1 MAMNLQI
8 RPDEIS
14 DILKRQILESQ
25 REIDIYETGTV
36 LQVGDGVARVHG
48 LANVMASEL
57 VAFPNDIMGMALNL
71 EEDNVGCV
79 LFGED
84 RLINEGDPVRRTG
97 TVVDV
102 PVGESLLG
110 RVIDPLGQPLDG
122 KGEIVAEKRMPVE
135 RKALGVVER
144 QPVREPLQTGLKIVD
159 SITPIGRGQRELIIG
174 DRQTGKTAIG
184 IDAIINQKSTHQTDR
199 PVFCMYVAIGQKNST
214 VAKVAA
220 TLEAHGAMDY
230 TVIVSAPASEPAPL
244 QYLAPYSGCTIGEFF
259 RDRGQ
264 DALVVYDDLSK
275 HSWVYRQ
282 MSLVLRR
289 PPGREAY
296 PGDVFYLHSRL
307 LERSSKLS
315 DDLGGGSLTALP
327 IIETLEGDL
336 STYIPTN
343 VWSITDGQI
352 RLLSDLF
359 YGGVRPAMD
368 VGNSVSR
375 VGSSA
380 QNSAMKSV
388 ARTLKIDLARYRD
401 VQAFAQFG
409 SDLDQATQQ
418 LLNRGSKLTEML
430 KQLQYRPMGVEKQV
444 AVIFMA
450 THGFLD
456 GIPLEAVARYE
467 QEFLDS
473 LDSQHADLMLE
484 LSEKAEMTE
493 DIEGRLEAAC
503 EAFTQGF
510 KASLE
515 RQTAAT

>member
-1 MAMNLQI
+1 MATNLQI

-14 DILKRQILESQ
+14 DILKRQILESD
-25 REIDIYETGTV
+25 REIDVYETGTV

-48 LANVMASEL
+48 LASVMASEL
-57 VAFPNDIMGMALNL
+57 VEFPNDIMGMALNL

-84 RLINEGDPVRRTG
+84 TLIHEGDPVRRTG

-102 PVGESLLG
+102 PVGEGLLG

-122 KGEIVAEKRMPVE
+122 RGEIVAEGRMPVE
-135 RKALGVVER
+135 RKALGVIER
-144 QPVREPLQTGLKIVD
+144 QPVRQPLMTGLKIVD
-159 SITPIGRGQRELIIG
+159 GITPIGRGQRELIIG

-184 IDAIINQKSTHQTDR
+184 IDAIINQKETHQTDA
-199 PVFCMYVAIGQKNST
+199 PVFCIYVAIGQKAST
-214 VAKVAA
+214 VAKVVA
-220 TLEAHGAMDY
+220 TLEASGAMDY

-244 QYLAPYSGCTIGEFF
+244 QYLSPYAGCTIGEYF
-259 RDRGQ
+259 RDKGQ
-264 DALVVYDDLSK
+264 DALVIYDDLSK

-307 LERSSKLS
+307 LERAAKLS
-315 DDLGGGSLTALP
+315 EDLGGGSLTALP

-352 RLLSDLF
+352 RLLSEIF
-359 YGGVRPAMD
+359 YAGVRPAMD

-375 VGSSA
+375 VGTNA
-380 QNSAMKSV
+380 QSSAMKSV
-388 ARTLKIDLARYRD
+388 ARTLKVDLARYRD

-409 SDLDQATQQ
+409 SDLDRTTQQ
-418 LLNRGSKLTEML
+418 LLNRGAKLTEVL
-430 KQLQYRPMGVEKQV
+430 KQPQYRPMTAESQV
-444 AVIFMA
+444 VVIFMA
-450 THGFLD
+450 NNGFLD
-456 GIPLEAVARYE
+456 DIPIEEVARYE
-467 QEFLDS
+467 EEFLGF
-473 LDSQHADLMLE
+473 LNGQQPDLMLE
-484 LSEKAEMTE
+484 LAEKQEVSDEME
-493 DIEGRLEAAC
+493 ERLRAAC
-503 EAFTQGF
+503 ETFTEGF
-510 KASLE
+510 RASLD
-515 RQTAAT
+515 RQVTA

>member
-14 DILKRQILESQ
+14 NILKDQILDSK
-25 REIDIYETGTV
+25 REIDVYETGTV

-57 VAFPNDIMGMALNL
+57 VAFPHDIMGMALNL

-84 RLINEGDPVRRTG
+84 SHINEGDPVRRTG
-97 TVVDV
+97 AVVDV
-102 PVGESLLG
+102 PVGEGLLG
-110 RVIDPLGQPLDG
+110 RVVDPLGRPLDG
-122 KGEIVAEKRMPVE
+122 KGEIVAEARMPVE

-144 QPVREPLQTGLKIVD
+144 APVRQPLMTGLKIVD

-174 DRQTGKTAIG
+174 DRQTGKTAIAV
-184 IDAIINQKSTHQTDR
+184 DAIINQKQTHQTDK
-199 PVFCMYVAIGQKNST
+199 PVFCIYVAIGQKAST

-244 QYLAPYSGCTIGEFF
+244 QYLAPYAGCTIGEYF
-259 RDRGQ
+259 RDKGQ
-264 DALVVYDDLSK
+264 DALAVYDDLSK

-307 LERSSKLS
+307 LERSSMLS
-315 DDLGGGSLTALP
+315 EELGGGSLTALP

-352 RLLSDLF
+352 RLLNELF
-359 YGGVRPAMD
+359 YAGIRPAMD

-380 QNSAMKSV
+380 QSAAIKNVS
-388 ARTLKIDLARYRD
+388 RTLKIDLARYRD

-409 SDLDQATQQ
+409 SDLDAATQQ
-418 LLNRGSKLTEML
+418 LLNRGTKLTEIL
-430 KQLQYRPMGVEKQV
+430 KQPQYQPMSTEKQV

-450 THGFLD
+450 ANGFLD
-456 GIPLEAVARYE
+456 EIPVEAVGRYE
-467 QEFLDS
+467 RELLES
-473 LDSQHADLMLE
+473 LDSEHADLMMEVGQKLD
-484 LSEKAEMTE
+484 LSDEME
-493 DIEGRLEAAC
+493 ERLRSAC
-503 EAFTQGF
+503 ETFTQRF
-510 KASLE
+510 IASLE
-515 RQTAAT
+515 QQAAG